1 MQVFMTVF
9 LKMMSMAFILVFGFI
24 LKRKKVLSDSAGTV
38 IGQLATNFV
47 FPCMAFSG
55 LYNSVSDINTL
66 ISGLSY
72 IVWGIAVFGIA
83 TLCAYLFSPLL
94 TKDSYERSLFRYS
107 LVFSNYGFFGIAV
120 ILSILGTEA
129 YFPFAMFTIPGTILL
144 YAWGLPQ
151 ITPHDGQEN
160 LSAGAKAKAIAKS
173 MVNVTNIAM
182 LLGIACGLLG
192 IKVPAF
198 LMDACTSAGNL
209 LSPLGM
215 LLAGISVASLSFK
228 GAFSDLKIWAIS
240 IIRLI
245 VMPLIFFGVCKI
257 VAPDA
262 ALYGVIICY
271 AAMPLG
277 MNTVVIPA
285 AYGKDTTVG
294 TKMTLISTL
303 LCLVTIPLIV
313 TIFL

>member
-1 MQVFMTVF
+1 MDVFVTVF
-9 LKMMSMAFILVFGFI
+9 LKMLSMAIIMAFGFI
-24 LKRKKVLSDSAGTV
+24 LKKKKLVGDSAGA
-38 IGQLATNFV
+38 ILGQLATNFV

-55 LYNSVSDINTL
+55 LYNNVSDLTTL
-66 ISGLSY
+66 LSGLSY
-72 IVWGIAVFGIA
+72 IVWGVVIFGIA
-83 TLCAYLFSPLL
+83 VICAYLFSPLL
-94 TKDSYERSLFRYS
+94 TKDPYERSLFRYS

-120 ILSILGTEA
+120 ILTILGTDA
-129 YFPFAMFTIPGTILL
+129 YFPFAMFVMPATILL
-144 YAWGLPQ
+144 YAWGIPQ
-151 ITPHDGQEN
+151 ITPKEGLDT
-160 LSAGAKAKAIAKS
+160 STPGAKAKAIAKS
-173 MVNVTNIAM
+173 MLNITNIAM
-182 LLGIACGLLG
+182 LLGIACGLSG

-198 LMDACTSAGNL
+198 ILDACSSAGNL
-209 LSPLGM
+209 LSPFGM
-215 LLAGISVASLSFK
+215 LLAGFSIAGLSFK
-228 GAFSDLKIWAIS
+228 GAFSDLKIWGIS
-240 IIRLI
+240 IVRLI
-245 VMPLIFFGVCKI
+245 VMPLIFVGVCKI